1 LLVSILEEYFTG
13 RGSVIDTENVL
24 SRGFGF
30 QDFLDHAGKIGNVD
44 SGDKVFI
51 FTTNGESSGVLEP
64 RFFKVTVK
72 DGFSFSI
79 KNTSRDNIS
88 SNSRSLSSKNKV
100 FYLLDSFILLTSLSI
115 FIIGFSKS
123 MV

>member
-1 LLVSILEEYFTG
+1 
-13 RGSVIDTENVL
+13 
-24 SRGFGF
+24 
-30 QDFLDHAGKIGNVD
+30 VD
-44 SGDKVFI
+44 SGNVVLT

-79 KNTSRDNIS
+79 KNTSRDNVS
-88 SNSRSLSSKNKV
+88 SNSRSLSFKNKV
-100 FYLLDSFILLTSLSI
+100 FYLLDNFILLTGLSI